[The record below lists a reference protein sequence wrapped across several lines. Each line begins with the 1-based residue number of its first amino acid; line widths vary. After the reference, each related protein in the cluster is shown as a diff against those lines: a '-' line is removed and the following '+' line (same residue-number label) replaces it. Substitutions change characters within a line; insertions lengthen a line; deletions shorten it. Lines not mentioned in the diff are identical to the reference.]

1 MAYVLST
8 MCTQITRSYKEKKAS
23 SHVLEKYTQ
32 SIRSIRLEQLKWI
45 LMTYFLHKLYDKTI
59 MACKKRDYYQG
70 QIFRR
75 YFEEFKNWTKSYFAI
90 QLQMREKVFMTK
102 RTPEINAEK

>member
-8 MCTQITRSYKEKKAS
+8 MCTQNTRSYKEKKAS

-45 LMTYFLHKLYDKTI
+45 LMMHFLHKLYDKTI
-59 MACKKRDYYQG
+59 MAYKKRGTVYY
-70 QIFRR
+70 
-75 YFEEFKNWTKSYFAI
+75 
-90 QLQMREKVFMTK
+90 
-102 RTPEINAEK
+102 